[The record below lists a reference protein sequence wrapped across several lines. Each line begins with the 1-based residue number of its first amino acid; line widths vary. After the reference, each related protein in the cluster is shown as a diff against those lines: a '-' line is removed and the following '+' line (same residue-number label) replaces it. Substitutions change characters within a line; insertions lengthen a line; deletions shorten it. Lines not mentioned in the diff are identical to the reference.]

1 MPIFIDTIIA
11 SGVVIG
17 MLAAWYAG
25 RRKLCAVIAV
35 AVTAVCI
42 SMGCTVYVDS
52 GGGTKDAGPNTN
64 YYTTTYNVHSKTGI
78 SGITISNIKCK
89 SDGSGSFIIKKA
101 NYSSAE

>member
-1 MPIFIDTIIA
+1 MPK
-11 SGVVIG
+11 SGATVIG
-17 MLAAWYAG
+17 RGASASITGNMLTTAG
-25 RRKLCAVIAV
+25 AVIAV

-89 SDGSGSFIIKKA
+89 SDGSGSFVIKKA